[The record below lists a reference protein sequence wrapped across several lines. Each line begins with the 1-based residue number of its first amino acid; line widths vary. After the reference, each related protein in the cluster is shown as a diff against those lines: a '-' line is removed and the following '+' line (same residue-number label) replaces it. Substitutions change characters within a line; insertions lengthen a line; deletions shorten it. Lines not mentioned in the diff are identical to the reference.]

1 MKKNTMQ
8 LLTTAANM
16 IKPHLHNIKTST
28 SPEEAAI
35 ILNNTLHIT
44 LTPAEIDG
52 FKEADGFKK
61 AEDTLLF
68 LLRGLGIRIGLTVKN
83 IDWWYYNRYLKGEV
97 NK

>member
-16 IKPHLHNIKTST
+16 IKPHLYNIKTST

-35 ILNNTLHIT
+35 LLNNTLRIT

-52 FKEADGFKK
+52 FKE

>member
-16 IKPHLHNIKTST
+16 IKPHLYNIKTST

-35 ILNNTLHIT
+35 LLNNTLRIT

-52 FKEADGFKK
+52 FKEA
-61 AEDTLLF
+61 EDTLLF
-68 LLRGLGIRIGLTVKN
+68 LLRGLGIGIGLTVKN

>member
-16 IKPHLHNIKTST
+16 IKPHLYNIKTST
-28 SPEEAAI
+28 SPKEAAI
-35 ILNNTLHIT
+35 LLNNTLRIT

-52 FKEADGFKK
+52 FKE